1 MALQKVQFTTSAQ
14 RTQRVTIM
22 GKQIDILRN
31 EDGSVM
37 LVALLLMAVLTIMGV
52 AAINTSNIEI
62 LISSNDRSYK
72 QNFYRSEA
80 AAYEAAQ
87 IVEDADDANLMP
99 ATTTFIWLQGTGTDM
114 ETPGRWTAG
123 NSQLSNIDTTNNT
136 RYAVNML
143 GVAGGGSLDI
153 TMPSQLFEYAI
164 YGLYLNPNTGR
175 CLIAIGYRKRF

>member
-1 MALQKVQFTTSAQ
+1 
-14 RTQRVTIM
+14 M

-87 IVEDADDANLMP
+87 IVEDAVDADLMP
-99 ATTTFIWLQGTGTDM
+99 ATTQYTNWLRGIGTDM
-114 ETPGRWTAG
+114 TIPSNWNTG
-123 NSQLSNIDTTNNT
+123 NSQVSGIDADANT
-136 RYAVNML
+136 SYAVIMT
-143 GVAGGGSLDI
+143 GIAGGGSLDM
-153 TMPSQLFEYAI
+153 TLPSQLFEYAI

-175 CLIAIGYRKRF
+175 SLIGIGYRKRF

>member
-1 MALQKVQFTTSAQ
+1 
-14 RTQRVTIM
+14 M

-87 IVEDADDANLMP
+87 IVEDADDADLMP
-99 ATTTFIWLQGTGTDM
+99 ATTTFTNWLKGIGTDM
-114 ETPGRWTAG
+114 TIPGNWTTGTTG
-123 NSQLSNIDTTNNT
+123 NSQVSGIDADENT
-136 RYAVNML
+136 RYAAIMI

-164 YGLYLNPNTGR
+164 YGLYLKPNAGR
-175 CLIAIGYRKRF
+175 SLIAIGYRKRF

>member
-1 MALQKVQFTTSAQ
+1 
-14 RTQRVTIM
+14 M

-37 LVALLLMAVLTIMGV
+37 LVALLLMAVLTIMGI

-87 IVEDADDANLMP
+87 IVEDAVDADLMP
-99 ATTTFIWLQGTGTDM
+99 ATTQYTNWLRGIGTDM
-114 ETPGRWTAG
+114 TIPGNWNTG
-123 NSQLSNIDTTNNT
+123 NSQVSGIDADANT
-136 RYAVNML
+136 SYAVIMT
-143 GVAGGGSLDI
+143 GIAGGGSEEM
-153 TMPSQLFEYAI
+153 TAPSQLFEYAI
-164 YGLYLNPNTGR
+164 YGLYLKSNAGR
-175 CLIAIGYRKRF
+175 SLIGIGYRKRF

>member
-1 MALQKVQFTTSAQ
+1 
-14 RTQRVTIM
+14 M

-87 IVEDADDANLMP
+87 IVEDADDADLMP
-99 ATTTFIWLQGTGTDM
+99 ATTTYTNWLKGIGTDM
-114 ETPGRWTAG
+114 AIPSNWNTG
-123 NSQLSNIDTTNNT
+123 NSEVSDIDANT
-136 RYAVNML
+136 SYSVIMT
-143 GVAGGGSLDI
+143 GVAGGGSLDM
-153 TMPSQLFEYAI
+153 TAPSQLFEYAI

-175 CLIAIGYRKRF
+175 SLIAIGYRKRF

>member
-1 MALQKVQFTTSAQ
+1 
-14 RTQRVTIM
+14 M

-37 LVALLLMAVLTIMGV
+37 LVALLLMAVLTIMGI

-87 IVEDADDANLMP
+87 RVEDADDADLMP
-99 ATTTFIWLQGTGTDM
+99 ATTAFTWLQGIGTDM
-114 ETPGRWTAG
+114 TIPSNWDPTDTTG
-123 NSQLSNIDTTNNT
+123 NSHVSDIDADANT
-136 RYAVNML
+136 SYAVIMT
-143 GVAGGGSLDI
+143 GIAGGGSLDM
-153 TMPSQLFEYAI
+153 TLPSQLFEYAI
-164 YGLYLNPNTGR
+164 YGLYLKPNAGR
-175 CLIAIGYRKRF
+175 SLIGIGYRKRF